1 MYTAGGGE
9 GNNDQIPFSS
19 AATGCCARFN
29 STTAEKETN
38 VGLKALGARSK
49 KRVRERGKK
58 KRGETNGH
66 GIQEESGKRWR
77 REETKTRDNFL
88 PSPILARR

>member
-38 VGLKALGARSK
+38 VGSEIEKGGNK
-49 KRVRERGKK
+49 KRVRERG
-58 KRGETNGH
+58 
-66 GIQEESGKRWR
+66 
-77 REETKTRDNFL
+77 
-88 PSPILARR
+88 

>member
-1 MYTAGGGE
+1 MYTAGSGE

-38 VGLKALGARSK
+38 VGSEIEKGGNK

-66 GIQEESGKRWR
+66 GIQTR
-77 REETKTRDNFL
+77 RRVEKDGGDKDER
-88 PSPILARR
+88 

>member
-1 MYTAGGGE
+1 MYTAGSGE

-49 KRVRERGKK
+49 KGGIKK
-58 KRGETNGH
+58 G
-66 GIQEESGKRWR
+66 
-77 REETKTRDNFL
+77 
-88 PSPILARR
+88 